1 MKSIEGQASITIR
14 KQKQL
19 FLYDFEM
26 EIYYNCVRDD
36 QDKFEEED
44 EKSVKGTFKVHEFNQ
59 EDDDEEL
66 NIDVTQ
72 EKSSELSALSKKIV
86 KKEISAILLKTIGAL
101 KGAMKD
107 KDSDEIKVA
116 MDKAKREEAK
126 KTVEV
131 AKA

>member
-1 MKSIEGQASITIR
+1 M
-14 KQKQL
+14 

-26 EIYYNCVRDD
+26 EIYYTCVRDD